1 MHVVQPI
8 AKWLVARPQN
18 SVFGLV
24 AALVLPPT
32 PILGAAVM
40 TLLLL
45 KENNWLRAALY
56 AVIATALLTALNLI
70 LGQSPRNPAELAA
83 LVWIP
88 ATVLALL
95 LKQIRSLTL
104 TIQIA
109 AIGGLL
115 LMGVY
120 LLVAGDQ
127 AVTYSQAIAQLVSA
141 VQEAGMSA
149 SAAHATVAASLML
162 VAWSVFVMGLVLGTA
177 LRGSLND
184 DSPGFGAFS
193 NLNLGRVF
201 AAITLALIVI
211 AIASDAYV
219 AKLVASSAF
228 FMFWVQ
234 GIAILHRLSKHG
246 YAPVVVLVLA
256 YISVVFMVGLPLF
269 ALAGYF
275 DAWFDLRR
283 RLPKIDTP

>member
-8 AKWLVARPQN
+8 AQWLVARPQN

-32 PILGAAVM
+32 PVLGAAVM

-45 KENNWLRAALY
+45 KENNWLRAGLY
-56 AVIATALLTALNLI
+56 AVIATALLTVLDLI
-70 LGQSPRNPAELAA
+70 LGETPRRPVELAV
-83 LVWIP
+83 LVWVP
-88 ATVLALL
+88 ATMLALL
-95 LKQIRSLTL
+95 LKRMRSLTL
-104 TIQIA
+104 TIQIS
-109 AIGGLL
+109 AIAGLFLTGG
-115 LMGVY
+115 Y
-120 LLVAGDQ
+120 LLIAGDQ
-127 AVTYSQAIAQLVSA
+127 GIAYSQAIAQLIAA
-141 VQEAGMSA
+141 VEEAGM
-149 SAAHATVAASLML
+149 AAEAARATVAASLLL
-162 VAWSVFVMGLVLGTA
+162 VAWSVFVMGLVLGAA
-177 LRGSLND
+177 LRACLGD
-184 DSPGFGAFS
+184 DSPGYGAFS

-219 AKLVASSAF
+219 AKLIASSAF

-234 GIAILHRLSKHG
+234 GIAIVHRLSESG
-246 YAPVVVLVLA
+246 FVPVFVLVLA

-275 DAWFDLRR
+275 DAWFDLRKK
-283 RLPKIDTP
+283 LPETGKR